1 MLDCWKL
8 PNLTIEL
15 SKISF
20 EEIILKLKK
29 VLNLSN
35 RYLLITWENI
45 HLNQDLV
52 LFFFLVIRILTSLLL
67 ITFNLNIYLQRHF
80 YIMINLHLGM
90 IEILIQ

>member
-35 RYLLITWENI
+35 RYLLITWKNI
-45 HLNQDLV
+45 RLNQDLV
-52 LFFFLVIRILTSLLL
+52 LFSFFGDKDFDIF
-67 ITFNLNIYLQRHF
+67 TFN
-80 YIMINLHLGM
+80 YI
-90 IEILIQ
+90 

>member
-8 PNLTIEL
+8 SNLTIEL

-35 RYLLITWENI
+35 RYLLITWKNI

-52 LFFFLVIRILTSLLL
+52 LFFFDDKDFDIF
-67 ITFNLNIYLQRHF
+67 TFN
-80 YIMINLHLGM
+80 YI
-90 IEILIQ
+90 